1 MSFFVARTVPG
12 TGNLG
17 GRAGADQIWQN
28 LTAAS
33 DAGGKTWHAYLSQQA
48 QGNTTTVNTRP
59 HRTGTW
65 YNAKGQW
72 MATGNAI
79 ATIYSRRPHRL
90 RGVKRGKLVPGCGVQ
105 GVQNQHDMLT
115 GSACL
120 MTASRRS

>member
-17 GRAGADQIWQN
+17 GLAGADQIWQN

-33 DAGGKTWHAYLSQQA
+33 DAGGKAWHAYLSQQA

-59 HRTGTW
+59 HRTGAW

-79 ATIYSRRPHRL
+79 ATIYGTRPHRL
-90 RGVKRGKLVPGCGVQ
+90 RGVKSFPVVAFKVCRISTTC
-105 GVQNQHDMLT
+105 
-115 GSACL
+115 
-120 MTASRRS
+120 